1 MTVHSIQAMAW
12 LVLAAFNKAYS
23 ENSRWKN
30 RTRKGVMNSIE
41 VVGRADEEAVIVKDL
56 SAIKENLCT
65 LDCTDRNGAL
75 NKDPR
80 VNCANSSKKRVPK
93 DSPAVTLFKSGD
105 MLHIQPGK
113 HTEATVPVV
122 GSRGTD
128 MHRADHKPWWYPH
141 GAGFVGLKDSRARK
155 SGSLALR
162 FQKAAEARQQVWGH
176 DSRISGREAVEMECK
191 L

>member
-1 MTVHSIQAMAW
+1 MAW

-65 LDCTDRNGAL
+65 LNCTDRNGAL

-93 DSPAVTLFKSGD
+93 QR
-105 MLHIQPGK
+105 QPRG
-113 HTEATVPVV
+113 HPVQIW
-122 GSRGTD
+122 GHAS
-128 MHRADHKPWWYPH
+128 H
-141 GAGFVGLKDSRARK
+141 SARK
-155 SGSLALR
+155 AHRGHCPCGW
-162 FQKAAEARQQVWGH
+162 FQGDRYAQ
-176 DSRISGREAVEMECK
+176 S
-191 L
+191 